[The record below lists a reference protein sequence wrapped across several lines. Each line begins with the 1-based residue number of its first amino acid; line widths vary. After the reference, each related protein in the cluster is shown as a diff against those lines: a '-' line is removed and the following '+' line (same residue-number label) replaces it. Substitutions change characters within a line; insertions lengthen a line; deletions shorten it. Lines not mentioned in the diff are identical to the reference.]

1 MNILKRAKNNL
12 VYAYHRKRRDL
23 AVYMMRKIDKSTDD
37 RWEKWYGVNL
47 ESLRKSHE
55 AKLYNKQKES

>member
-23 AVYMMRKIDKSTDD
+23 AVYMMRKIDKSSDD
-37 RWEKWYGVNL
+37 RWKNGIE
-47 ESLRKSHE
+47 
-55 AKLYNKQKES
+55 